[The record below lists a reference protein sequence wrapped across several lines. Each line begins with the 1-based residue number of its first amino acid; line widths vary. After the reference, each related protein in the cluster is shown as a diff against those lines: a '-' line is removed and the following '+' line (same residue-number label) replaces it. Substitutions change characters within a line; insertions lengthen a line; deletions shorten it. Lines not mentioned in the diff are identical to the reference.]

1 MSDPYIGEIRLFGG
15 TFAPVGWLA
24 CNGQLLS
31 IGQYDALYN
40 LIGTTYGGDGQV
52 TFAVPDLR
60 GRIPV
65 HADGSGY
72 VPGQTGGVESVTLT
86 NSQMPAHTHPVVGS
100 SATASV
106 TSPTGNVPA
115 TTAGVTVFAYGTDQ
129 PHTTLHPSTVA
140 PSGGFQPHDNMQPF
154 LCITFIIA
162 TEGIYP
168 SQN

>member
-1 MSDPYIGEIRLFGG
+1 MSEPYIGEIRLFGG

-24 CNGQLLS
+24 CNGQLLP
-31 IGQYDALYN
+31 IGVYDALFN
-40 LIGTTYGGDGQV
+40 LIGTTYGGDGQT

-72 VPGQTGGVESVTLT
+72 VLGQSGGVESVTLT
-86 NSQMPAHTHPVVGS
+86 TSQMPAHTHPVMGS

-106 TSPTGNVPA
+106 TSATGNVPA

-140 PSGGFQPHDNMQPF
+140 PSGGFQPHDNMQPY